1 MSEASKGRISI
12 IIAMLIFGTVGIFS
26 KQVPLPSGSVALARS
41 VIGLIFLIA
50 LMGVRK
56 RAPSLAA
63 IRKNALLLVAS
74 GICLG
79 LNWVLFFA
87 ACRATTVPT
96 ATLAYYLAPAFMVI
110 GALFI
115 YKEKIS
121 PIRASTV
128 VLALLGMLFASGVI
142 EGGAEGVTVKGILF
156 GGAAAIIYAAIVLM
170 NKGMK
175 DIDSLDKTAC
185 QFAVASLVLAPYTF
199 IIEKP
204 SASALDLKCVL
215 LLLIIGILHTGVAY
229 ALYFGSISKLSP
241 TSVGMLGYIDPIV
254 SIAVSVA
261 FFSEPLSPWALVGA
275 LLIIGASAGSELLS
289 FREQNNKRETK
300 NEN

>member
-1 MSEASKGRISI
+1 MTEASRGRIFV
-12 IIAMLIFGTVGIFS
+12 IIARLIFGTVGIFS
-26 KQVPLPSGSVALARS
+26 KQVPLPSGTVALSRS
-41 VIGLIFLIA
+41 VIGLLFLIA
-50 LMGVRK
+50 LMIVRR
-56 RAPSLAA
+56 RAPSLRAVRRNAA
-63 IRKNALLLVAS
+63 LLVAS
-74 GICLG
+74 GVCLG

-96 ATLAYYLAPAFMVI
+96 ATLAYYLAPAFMVV
-110 GALFI
+110 GALLV
-115 YKEKIS
+115 YKERVS
-121 PIRASTV
+121 LLRALSVAT
-128 VLALLGMLFASGVI
+128 ALVGMLFASGVI
-142 EGGAEGVTVKGILF
+142 EGGAEGVTLKGILF
-156 GGAAAIIYAAIVLM
+156 GAGAAIIYAAIVLM

-175 DIDSLDKTAC
+175 DIDSLDKTGV
-185 QFAVASLVLAPYTF
+185 QFAVASLILLPYTF
-199 IIEKP
+199 IVEKP
-204 SASALDLKCVL
+204 SASALDPRCVL
-215 LLLIIGILHTGVAY
+215 LLLIIGIFHTGVAY

-275 LLIIGASAGSELLS
+275 LLIIGASAGSEFLS